1 MMHMRI
7 IACAWAVSIVAA
19 KLLLGLAADQERPS
33 PVLIL
38 GGTFMMGTPANA
50 ISELRARYSADFP
63 EAFENELPAHPVS
76 LSDFRL
82 DRHEVTKAQFA
93 AFIAARPEWRK
104 QNLLTA
110 LHNGHY
116 LEDWPDGQYPKG
128 QDACPVVFVTWH
140 AAQAYCRWTGG
151 RLPTESEW
159 EYAARGGGNAEFPWG
174 DSLPTP
180 KIANYSGSG
189 YARAVPVA
197 QYPPNALGLF
207 DMAGNVWE
215 WLFDQWEERYPQGS

>member
-1 MMHMRI
+1 MKI
-7 IACAWAVSIVAA
+7 TAWAWTVSIVAA
-19 KLLLGLAADQERPS
+19 ELLLGLTGAQERPNRA
-33 PVLIL
+33 LIP
-38 GGTFMMGTPANA
+38 GGTFIMGTPANA
-50 ISELRARYSADFP
+50 ISELKARYSAEFP
-63 EAFENELPAHPVS
+63 EAFENELPAHRVS

-93 AFIAARPEWRK
+93 TFIAARPEWRK
-104 QNLLTA
+104 QNLSTA
-110 LHNGHY
+110 RHNGYY
-116 LEDWPDGQYPKG
+116 LEDWLSGQYPKG
-128 QDACPVVFVTWH
+128 QDAYPVVFVTWH

-189 YARAVPVA
+189 LGDLFQSAIIRLLLLDSLTWRA
-197 QYPPNALGLF
+197 
-207 DMAGNVWE
+207 MS
-215 WLFDQWEERYPQGS
+215 GSGFLTPGRIATRK